1 MRAVRWWLLSGVTL
15 VGFALL
21 AGLPARNAEA
31 QVPPA
36 PVQIGLP
43 QNLFRDFP
51 KVTIEAL
58 MPTFTKLVESQT
70 GMKGKVMLLSGPDE
84 VGKNLADNK
93 IQLAVF
99 HGFEFAWEQNKH
111 PEFKPLVIVV
121 KGQNAKLMAQVIVAS
136 DSGIQ
141 KLEDLKGQPVAIPRG
156 TPEHA
161 RLFLSRRTRSIGHR
175 QEKFFGAFST
185 PPHVAAALDD
195 VAAGKV
201 KATVVDSVAWDN
213 YEWMNPQKAA
223 KLKPLMQ
230 SEPFPTGVI
239 AYKEGGLPEADLKRY
254 RDGLTHAHEKSDGMQ
269 LMMLWKMKRFDV
281 APADFQ
287 QSLADIARAYPPP
300 IGDEP

>member
-1 MRAVRWWLLSGVTL
+1 VTL
-15 VGFALL
+15 SALVLL
-21 AGLPARNAEA
+21 AGLPAPSLNAEE
-31 QVPPA
+31 PRPN
-36 PVQIGLP
+36 VQIGLP

-51 KVTIEAL
+51 KITVEAL
-58 MPTFTKLVESQT
+58 MPTFTHLMESQT
-70 GMKGKVMLLSGPDE
+70 GMKGRVLLLSSPDE
-84 VGKNLADNK
+84 VGKNLAENK

-121 KGQNAKLMAQVIVAS
+121 KDQNAKLMAQVIVANDGS
-136 DSGIQ
+136 VN

-156 TPEHA
+156 TPEHC

-195 VAAGKV
+195 VVSGKV
-201 KATVVDSVAWDN
+201 KATVVDSVAWNN
-213 YEWMNPQKAA
+213 YQWMNPQKAA

-230 SEPFPTGVI
+230 SEQFPTGVI

-287 QSLADIARAYPPP
+287 QSLADIAKAYPPP